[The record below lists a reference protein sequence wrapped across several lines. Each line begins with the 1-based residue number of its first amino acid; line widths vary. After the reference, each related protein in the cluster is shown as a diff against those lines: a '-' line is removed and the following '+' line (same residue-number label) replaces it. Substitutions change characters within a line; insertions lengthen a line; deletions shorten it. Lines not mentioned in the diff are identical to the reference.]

1 MRDKMASKLGVR
13 HPTLWCTV
21 CQHAF
26 ERRIYHCL
34 TDINVIIAIDNTT
47 SKKLPSSMT
56 KWFPN

>member
-1 MRDKMASKLGVR
+1 MRDKITSELGVR

-56 KWFPN
+56 K

>member
-1 MRDKMASKLGVR
+1 MRDKMASELGVL

-26 ERRIYHCL
+26 ERRIHHCL
-34 TDINVIIAIDNTT
+34 TDINVIIPIDNTT